1 MPNRQYLTAEEF
13 RTRKFFSMPNRQY
26 DNTVLDEYLQIATAN
41 VEAYT
46 ERIFAEQTY
55 TEKFQGDG
63 STTYLAYQ
71 YPITEIT
78 SLNQVVISDGSTSS
92 ADLSKLIRTG
102 QNDSIARIALSG
114 NDVLMQSFRGDAIFT
129 LVYKA
134 GFASVPPV
142 VKHATGLWCAEL
154 LRGDYGNTT
163 QAPEVMRLTSQQI
176 VELLN
181 PIRRRRI

>member
-1 MPNRQYLTAEEF
+1 MARQYLTADEF

-46 ERIFAEQTY
+46 ERIFESATY
-55 TEKFQGDG
+55 TEKFVGDG
-63 STTYLAYQ
+63 SLTFLGYQ
-71 YPITEIT
+71 YPLTGIT
-78 SLNQVVISDGSTSS
+78 SLTEVAIADGTTKT
-92 ADLSKLIRTG
+92 ADLTKLVRTDL
-102 QNDSIARIALSG
+102 NDSIARVVLSG
-114 NDVLMQSFRGDAIFT
+114 NDSNVSSYRADCIYT
-129 LVYKA
+129 LIYTA
-134 GFASVPPV
+134 GYATIPVV

-154 LRGDYGNTT
+154 LRADYGAT
-163 QAPEVMRLTSQQI
+163 QQSPEIVPMTSQQI

>member
-1 MPNRQYLTAEEF
+1 MSRQYLTAEEF

-26 DNTVLDEYLQIATAN
+26 DNSVLDEYLQIATAN

-46 ERIFAEQTY
+46 ERIFLSQQY

-63 STTYLAYQ
+63 TLTYLAEQ
-71 YPITEIT
+71 YPLTAIS
-78 SLNQVVISDGSTSS
+78 SLTQTVISDGSVTNG
-92 ADLSKLIRTG
+92 DPSKLVRTDR
-102 QNDSIARIALSG
+102 NDSISRIELTGTDS
-114 NDVLMQSFRGDAIFT
+114 VTSFRGDAIFT
-129 LVYKA
+129 LIYTA
-134 GFASVPPV
+134 GFATVPGV

-154 LRGDYGNTT
+154 LRGDYGNTDR
-163 QAPEVMRLTSQQI
+163 APQVVPMTSQQI

>member
-1 MPNRQYLTAEEF
+1 MPNRQYLTADEF

-46 ERIFAEQTY
+46 ERVFDSIQY
-55 TEKFQGDG
+55 TEKFRGDG
-63 STTYLAYQ
+63 SLTFLGYQ
-71 YPITEIT
+71 YPLTAIASITQVTISEGT
-78 SLNQVVISDGSTSS
+78 STT
-92 ADLSKLIRTG
+92 ADLTKLVRTD
-102 QNDSIARIALSG
+102 QNDSIARIELSG
-114 NDVLMQSFRGDAIFT
+114 NDSGISSFRADCVYT
-129 LVYKA
+129 LVYTA
-134 GFASVPPV
+134 GYATVPPV

-154 LRGDYGNTT
+154 LRADYGAT
-163 QAPEVMRLTSQQI
+163 QQSPEIVPMTSQQI